1 MGLMSRLRDVRSRRA
16 VKVTQE
22 LGNQLLINPLCSDYE
37 NVFAQ
42 VQPLINDM
50 KMVRP
55 FGVGRNG
62 GKLPMARTPEL
73 ALLDTPND
81 EMGWGEF
88 AGSMFA
94 TWLTEDEL
102 DVHVHLDKS
111 GKVRGYSILP
121 PQSKQYLGNGNYQWM
136 VQTSDGTEVLTKD
149 EVMQLRFSRSPKN
162 IQKGI
167 SPATAVR
174 AWAQTEDV
182 LAQYQRA
189 YIENGAIPASITF
202 IRASTQDKFN
212 LAKQDLERG
221 LSGARN
227 KGKTIYVWRQFDND
241 TGEDKDQIEVKTIQG
256 NNSTLA
262 IRELADIINDH
273 LNKAY
278 GVSNFILGDDS
289 SAKYDNAEL
298 SDYQFIKRRVFPA
311 LMAFWD
317 QFQFE
322 LDRITGG
329 LGYAISFELELPD
342 LTERQKTRAEIAEK
356 HVNSLITLIKA
367 GSLPQDAVKALNLSS
382 DWEKVARGIFN
393 SVLAGDISVDN
404 TKTQLI
410 TSSKEHTNISKE
422 SCKAHCGSC
431 DHLNRKA
438 TPATRC
444 VDAITDFD
452 EGEIRAKAIYEELI
466 ALAQRIIDQ
475 NPELD
480 EEGVIERVYE
490 ELKQEA
496 LDGAKDGA
504 EALASLSSDE
514 IASQIRN
521 AVESGLVLSDGLQG
535 RLKTRTTELV
545 GDFSGETKD
554 NVRKILNDP
563 TPRSAGEVEKA
574 LADSMPRNRAACIAR
589 NETVYAF
596 KSGRLDQD
604 QGLANKYG
612 LNVKLV
618 WRTSED
624 PNVCPVC
631 AAMNGKVTSLG
642 SAFTNRIEL
651 EDGTVTAWNQDFWN
665 DDGKIPDA
673 HVNCVL
679 GDTIVGA
686 DNVKAA
692 TKMYYSGEVVKLKT
706 RSGKSLCITP
716 NHILLTDRGWVAAK
730 NIKKTDKVIAY
741 SNRVEDMMSNNAI
754 DGNQSTISDKFV
766 TLSKI
771 PGVTTVE
778 MPVSSEDFKG
788 DAVTDQKIQVILPEG
803 FLRNKANSSRLEFS
817 SYLPFM
823 GGKFTDSSLFEFC
836 SLDQLLCGVLLAT
849 NSVMGSRCKDLSIL
863 GTHGSHPDIHRF
875 TSATAY
881 NARLEEAKSNSSTAD
896 IVTLSKSFLA
906 DAGLIE
912 FDDVIGIEINS
923 VHNTPV
929 YDLETS
935 STLYTANGIISS
947 NCRCYFDEILEAE

>member
-1 MGLMSRLRDVRSRRA
+1 MSLFSRLRDARSKKA

-22 LGNQLLINPLCSDYE
+22 LGNQLFINPLCSDYE

-81 EMGWGEF
+81 QMGWGEF

-102 DVHVHLDKS
+102 DVHVHMNKS
-111 GKVRGYSILP
+111 GKVIGYSILP
-121 PQSKQYLGNGNYQWM
+121 QGSKQYLGNGQYIWQSN
-136 VQTSDGTEVLTKD
+136 TDEGLETLTRD

-162 IQKGI
+162 LQKGI

-212 LAKQDLERG
+212 LAKQELERG

-262 IRELADIINDH
+262 IKELADIINDH

-298 SDYQFIKRRVFPA
+298 SDYQFIKRRVYPA

-329 LGYAISFELELPD
+329 LGYGIQFQLELPD
-342 LTERQKTRAEIAEK
+342 LTERQKVRAEIAEK
-356 HVNSLITLIKA
+356 HVDSLIRLIKA
-367 GSLPQDAVKALNLSS
+367 GALPQDAVNALSLGA
-382 DWEKVARGIFN
+382 DWDKVARGIFN
-393 SVLAGDISVDN
+393 SVLAGDLNADKLA
-404 TKTQLI
+404 KTHNI
-410 TSSKEHTNISKE
+410 FNGIEHKNSTCAS
-422 SCKAHCGSC
+422 CGSC

-438 TPATRC
+438 TPATQC
-444 VDAITDFD
+444 ADDITVFA
-452 EGEIRAKAIYEELI
+452 EGEVREKAIYNELL
-466 ALAQRIIDQ
+466 ALAQKIIDQ
-475 NPELD
+475 NPDLD
-480 EEGVIERVYE
+480 EQGVVERIYD

-496 LDGAKDGA
+496 LDGAQEGA
-504 EALASLSSDE
+504 EALQRLSSDE
-514 IASQIRN
+514 VASAIKE
-521 AVESGLVLSDGLQG
+521 AVSEGLSLSNPLQQ
-535 RLKTRTTELV
+535 RIKVRTQELV
-545 GDFSGETKD
+545 GDFTGETKK
-554 NVRKILNDP
+554 NVTEILNDP
-563 TPRSAGEVEKA
+563 TPRSAGEIEKA
-574 LADSMPRNRAACIAR
+574 LADSMPRARAATIAR

-604 QGLANKYG
+604 RQMADKYG

-624 PNVCPVC
+624 PDVCPVC
-631 AAMNGKVTSLG
+631 AAMNGKETMLG
-642 SAFTNRIEL
+642 KAFTDRVEL
-651 EDGTVTAWNQDFWN
+651 EDGTIATWDQSFWN
-665 DDGKIPDA
+665 DDGMIPDA
-673 HVNCVL
+673 HVNC
-679 GDTIVGA
+679 
-686 DNVKAA
+686 
-692 TKMYYSGEVVKLKT
+692 
-706 RSGKSLCITP
+706 
-716 NHILLTDRGWVAAK
+716 
-730 NIKKTDKVIAY
+730 
-741 SNRVEDMMSNNAI
+741 
-754 DGNQSTISDKFV
+754 
-766 TLSKI
+766 
-771 PGVTTVE
+771 
-778 MPVSSEDFKG
+778 
-788 DAVTDQKIQVILPEG
+788 
-803 FLRNKANSSRLEFS
+803 
-817 SYLPFM
+817 
-823 GGKFTDSSLFEFC
+823 
-836 SLDQLLCGVLLAT
+836 
-849 NSVMGSRCKDLSIL
+849 RCW
-863 GTHGSHPDIHRF
+863 
-875 TSATAY
+875 
-881 NARLEEAKSNSSTAD
+881 
-896 IVTLSKSFLA
+896 
-906 DAGLIE
+906 
-912 FDDVIGIEINS
+912 
-923 VHNTPV
+923 
-929 YDLETS
+929 
-935 STLYTANGIISS
+935 
-947 NCRCYFDEILEAE
+947 FDELLVEGN